1 MRLSEAKKL
10 ISQSTIV
17 RKPEINTKMTE
28 RTKAPER
35 FKLLV
40 KNSNISDIVAE
51 ITKTVL
57 NETSELR
64 VVGRSVLSFS
74 MALLY
79 SI

>member
-17 RKPEINTKMTE
+17 RKPEINTKMVE
-28 RTKAPER
+28 RTRVPKR

-57 NETSELR
+57 NETSGLR
-64 VVGRSVLSFS
+64 VVGRSGLSFS
-74 MALLY
+74 MALL
-79 SI
+79 

>member
-17 RKPEINTKMTE
+17 RKPEIKTKMVE
-28 RTKAPER
+28 RTRAPKR

-57 NETSELR
+57 NETSGLR
-64 VVGRSVLSFS
+64 VVGRSGLSFS
-74 MALLY
+74 MALL
-79 SI
+79 

>member
-17 RKPEINTKMTE
+17 RKPEIDTKMIE
-28 RTKAPER
+28 RTKAPKR

-57 NETSELR
+57 NETSGLR
-64 VVGRSVLSFS
+64 VVGRSGLSFF
-74 MALLY
+74 MALL
-79 SI
+79 

>member
-17 RKPEINTKMTE
+17 RKPEINTKMIE
-28 RTKAPER
+28 RTKAPE
-35 FKLLV
+35 

-57 NETSELR
+57 NETSGLR

>member
-17 RKPEINTKMTE
+17 RKPEINTKMME
-28 RTKAPER
+28 RTKAPKR
-35 FKLLV
+35 FQLLV

-57 NETSELR
+57 NETSGLR
-64 VVGRSVLSFS
+64 VVGRSGLSFS
-74 MALLY
+74 MALL
-79 SI
+79 

>member
-17 RKPEINTKMTE
+17 RKPEIDTKMIE
-28 RTKAPER
+28 RTKAPKR
-35 FKLLV
+35 LKLLV

-57 NETSELR
+57 NETSGLR
-64 VVGRSVLSFS
+64 VVGRSGLSFS
-74 MALLY
+74 MALL
-79 SI
+79 

>member
-1 MRLSEAKKL
+1 MRLSEPKKL

-17 RKPEINTKMTE
+17 RKPEINTKMIE
-28 RTKAPER
+28 RTKAPKR

-57 NETSELR
+57 NETSGLR
-64 VVGRSVLSFS
+64 VVGRSGLSFS
-74 MALLY
+74 MALL
-79 SI
+79 